1 MCLHDGRQRG
11 QASWLLGV
19 LHTTFDFCGL
29 ASVLGV
35 DDVTVV
41 MFGKFFWA
49 NSCST
54 TCDSPSVSYAC
65 NSPAL
70 VYAALHHAGFQTHTT
85 PVLMNAGER
94 AELGSEKYIP
104 LSPIL
109 EGTVI
114 LKPNPDYVE
123 LQE

>member
-1 MCLHDGRQRG
+1 LWPCKFAWSAASFSG
-11 QASWLLGV
+11 QILVQLE
-19 LHTTFDFCGL
+19 
-29 ASVLGV
+29 
-35 DDVTVV
+35 
-41 MFGKFFWA
+41 
-49 NSCST
+49 
-54 TCDSPSVSYAC
+54 CDSPSVLHATGA
-65 NSPAL
+65 AL